1 MSNVLKFS
9 PTEINIRNGER
20 TNFGECF
27 ELNTYLPYE
36 TFKEGESE
44 PGYSISFWCKIE
56 RSMLEQEEEK
66 HFIYSCYGHSLH
78 FYFNTNPISI
88 QNKIVFSILT
98 YHIEVGPAVETYTYD
113 LPSNFFNN
121 WHFFTLFV
129 SRLKSSDRP
138 KPTLYCDLQG
148 LSMITSGGSGSV
160 FNRYGFFNFFTRT
173 ARVFSTDLGEFVEEE
188 CKPCLSVLDLSICEG
203 DSSDFGP
210 INYIPG
216 DPDPPLYYQYF
227 EEIYNEGVP
236 GEIDRAPTLFD
247 GTSIQVVF
255 YKSFRYNEG
264 NSTRPGKT
272 LDLYNELNNSIVGKQ
287 FLDSTTN
294 YSVRNFSRT
303 ALRKSVRNT
312 KELYLERTRNKNRF
326 IDYSFPEF
334 SHQVSWI
341 KKSVP
346 VSLYPDAD
354 EVE

>member
-20 TNFGECF
+20 TNYGECF

-36 TFKEGESE
+36 TFGEDSKA
-44 PGYSISFWCKIE
+44 GYSISFWCKVE
-56 RSMLEQEEEK
+56 RNMLEQEEEK

-88 QNKIVFSILT
+88 QNNIVFSVLK
-98 YHIEVGPAVETYTYD
+98 YHVEVGPQVETYTYT
-113 LPSNFFNN
+113 LPDNFFNN
-121 WHFFTLFV
+121 WHFFTMFV
-129 SRLKSSDRP
+129 SRTRGSSDP
-138 KPTLYCDLQG
+138 IPSLYYDLQALNLIESDAPG
-148 LSMITSGGSGSV
+148 YVI
-160 FNRYGFFNFFTRT
+160 NRYGFFNFFTRT
-173 ARVFSTDLGEFVEEE
+173 ARAFSASFGEFVEEE
-188 CKPCLSVLDLSICEG
+188 CKPCLSIVDLSICAGETT
-203 DSSDFGP
+203 DFGD
-210 INYIPG
+210 IKYIPG

-255 YKSFRYNEG
+255 YKSFRYNDG

-287 FLDSTTN
+287 FLDPTAN

-303 ALRKSVRNT
+303 VLRKSIRST
-312 KELYLERTRNKNRF
+312 RELYLERTRNKNRF

-341 KKSVP
+341 KRSTLT
-346 VSLYPDAD
+346 SLYPDAD